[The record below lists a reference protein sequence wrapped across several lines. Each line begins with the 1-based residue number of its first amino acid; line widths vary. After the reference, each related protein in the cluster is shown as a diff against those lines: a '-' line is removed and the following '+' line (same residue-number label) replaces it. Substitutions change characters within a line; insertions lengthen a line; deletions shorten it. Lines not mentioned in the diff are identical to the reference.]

1 MSIRRLVFCSIEAMS
16 KSLSSAGLGALLLP
30 PIAVDSISTRHG
42 VMSRQRTAEEDRE
55 AEFFTELNGREEPDR
70 KGLINVAAEPEQ
82 DAHASQPPASA
93 AAGSAVPRA
102 TPIAEN
108 ASASL
113 SYSVPRAQWS
123 RPDIPKWLASFDM
136 KTTPM
141 LGPVPVSAQAESMRE
156 EPGAGGG
163 DQLGSSA
170 LDKTRRAA
178 GGVAPTAEAS
188 NSVNEAESWRT
199 RAWRSAPGVAMK
211 RAAKWTRNLGA
222 QTAKA
227 KSVTNGLSN
236 GASDTE
242 ASGEGLQWLNLFM
255 ETLWPRVKEYAK
267 PLKDDLEAALKE
279 KSKGSIKIVN
289 FSLGD
294 DAPVLVPV
302 HAYQEDKQDV
312 KGFEVDVSISWRP
325 TVDISLSVLGI
336 PVGLKGL
343 VIEGSLSLAFRP
355 LMDTLPLVGGMQIF
369 MINPPAALDL
379 DFNGVARVANAASL
393 RDTIRN
399 TISGK
404 ISDFL
409 VLPNLHFIPFGDVQT
424 KIDFDVTRLYS
435 PRPEAVLRLQ
445 LHRAHDLIGKDFK
458 LLGARTSDPYA
469 IGTIGGR
476 TFRSRTVKK
485 TLHPVWD
492 DPDHP
497 PAVHD
502 FFMFNK
508 RQLLNLELFDQDTMG
523 QGDKLGNVKQQVG
536 ELADQGEVTIP
547 LIQDDGEEKGGQV
560 VVSVKTMKMVPIT
573 RDQLSWPSIS
583 WMGLVPESN
592 SKGSVAPKYNVMLLQ
607 CWLASV
613 RGIPKKSD
621 LDEVIVQFSIPSED
635 PSELKRSGGGK
646 QKEEEKPDC
655 NPAPEN
661 NKPGADPPLAGTAPV
676 PGENPAPVNNKPGP
690 DWVFN
695 YGCHF
700 LVTDPMEG
708 KAAVKIQ
715 VFANDKKDPYAEDT
729 ISLAKILPP
738 GYNGVVTLKKKEQDI
753 EVHSVVEVGSPAI
766 TPAAG
771 GASPGAAS
779 SVLVLEAGQQQ
790 QQQQQQQGHP

>member
-1 MSIRRLVFCSIEAMS
+1 MS

-445 LHRAHDLIGKDFK
+445 LHRAHNLFAKDFSFF
-458 LLGARTSDPYA
+458 GHATSDPYA
-469 IGTIGGR
+469 IAKIGAR
-476 TFRSRTVKK
+476 TFRSRTVPA
-485 TLHPVWD
+485 TLNPIWD
-492 DPDHP
+492 DSDPKNPGYSKHP
-497 PAVHD
+497 PAVYD

-508 RQLLNLELFDQDTMG
+508 RQFLNLELFDHDMSKD
-523 QGDKLGNVKQQVG
+523 DKLGNVKLQVG
-536 ELADQGEVTIP
+536 ELAIQGGREVAIP
-547 LIQDDGEEKGGQV
+547 LTQDDGDVKGGDV
-560 VVSVKTMKMVPIT
+560 AVSVKTMKMIPIKT
-573 RDQLSWPSIS
+573 IEDVPSIR
-583 WMGLVPESN
+583 WMVPADALKSPVKQSK
-592 SKGSVAPKYNVMLLQ
+592 SKGSVAPKRNLHNVMLLQ
-607 CWLASV
+607 CRLASV
-613 RGIPKKSD
+613 RGIPKKFERD
-621 LDEVIVQFSIPSED
+621 KVNVQFSIPSED
-635 PSELKRSGGGK
+635 PKDLKRSGGGQ
-646 QKEEEKPDC
+646 QKEVSALVGDAVPHAMQAMIENLSLGTDKVRRLTVAELAHFAHYPPEVIAEILKRRPSFDC
-655 NPAPEN
+655 
-661 NKPGADPPLAGTAPV
+661 
-676 PGENPAPVNNKPGP
+676 
-690 DWVFN
+690 VFN

-700 LVTDPMEG
+700 LVTDPM
-708 KAAVKIQ
+708 
-715 VFANDKKDPYAEDT
+715 
-729 ISLAKILPP
+729 
-738 GYNGVVTLKKKEQDI
+738 
-753 EVHSVVEVGSPAI
+753 
-766 TPAAG
+766 
-771 GASPGAAS
+771 
-779 SVLVLEAGQQQ
+779 
-790 QQQQQQQGHP
+790 

>member
-1 MSIRRLVFCSIEAMS
+1 MPCCAGSTKDPAGPERIRVPPA
-16 KSLSSAGLGALLLP
+16 LSSSSSSLHQG
-30 PIAVDSISTRHG
+30 
-42 VMSRQRTAEEDRE
+42 
-55 AEFFTELNGREEPDR
+55 
-70 KGLINVAAEPEQ
+70 
-82 DAHASQPPASA
+82 
-93 AAGSAVPRA
+93 
-102 TPIAEN
+102 
-108 ASASL
+108 ASASSGRL
-113 SYSVPRAQWS
+113 GGAVAALRGSKSGFDLKGGDGGGPAR
-123 RPDIPKWLASFDM
+123 LAS
-136 KTTPM
+136 
-141 LGPVPVSAQAESMRE
+141 S
-156 EPGAGGG
+156 
-163 DQLGSSA
+163 
-170 LDKTRRAA
+170 
-178 GGVAPTAEAS
+178 
-188 NSVNEAESWRT
+188 
-199 RAWRSAPGVAMK
+199 
-211 RAAKWTRNLGA
+211 
-222 QTAKA
+222 
-227 KSVTNGLSN
+227 LSQI
-236 GASDTE
+236 AE

-508 RQLLNLELFDQDTMG
+508 RQFLNLELFDHDMSKD
-523 QGDKLGNVKQQVG
+523 DKLGNVKLQVG
-536 ELADQGEVTIP
+536 ELAIQGGREVAIP
-547 LIQDDGEEKGGQV
+547 LTQDDGDVKGGDV
-560 VVSVKTMKMVPIT
+560 AVSVKTMKMIPIKT
-573 RDQLSWPSIS
+573 IEDVPSIR
-583 WMGLVPESN
+583 WMVPADALKSPVKQSK
-592 SKGSVAPKYNVMLLQ
+592 SKGSVAPKRNLHNVMLLQ
-607 CWLASV
+607 CRLASV
-613 RGIPKKSD
+613 RGIPKKFERD
-621 LDEVIVQFSIPSED
+621 KVNVQFSIPSED
-635 PSELKRSGGGK
+635 PKDLKRSGGGQ
-646 QKEEEKPDC
+646 QKEVSALVGDAVPHAMQAMIENLSLGTDKVRRLTVAELAHFAHYPPEVIAEILKRRPSFDC
-655 NPAPEN
+655 
-661 NKPGADPPLAGTAPV
+661 
-676 PGENPAPVNNKPGP
+676 
-690 DWVFN
+690 VFN

-700 LVTDPMEG
+700 LVTDPM
-708 KAAVKIQ
+708 KADVKIE
-715 VFANDKKDPYAEDT
+715 VFANNKKAYLTHYSACPCFFFG
-729 ISLAKILPP
+729 LASDGDARSSCLLH
-738 GYNGVVTLKKKEQDI
+738 VVTRTSAVLTKKL
-753 EVHSVVEVGSPAI
+753 
-766 TPAAG
+766 AG
-771 GASPGAAS
+771 IRI
-779 SVLVLEAGQQQ
+779 VRR
-790 QQQQQQQGHP
+790 GHDDSTTTTSR